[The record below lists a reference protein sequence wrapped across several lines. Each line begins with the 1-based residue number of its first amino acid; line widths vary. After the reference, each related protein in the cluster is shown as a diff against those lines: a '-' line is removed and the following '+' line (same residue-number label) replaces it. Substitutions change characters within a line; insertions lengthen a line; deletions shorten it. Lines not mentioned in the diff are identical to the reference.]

1 MKKQAEG
8 NNDMNK
14 TTTFEEAI
22 KRLEEIV
29 GELEKGEIEIE
40 RALALFEEGT
50 KLARMCQKKLSNV
63 QRRIEILK
71 KGKDGEDILELF
83 SGMDEE

>member
-1 MKKQAEG
+1 
-8 NNDMNK
+8 MNK
-14 TTTFEEAI
+14 TTTFEAAI

-29 GELEKGEIEIE
+29 GELEGGEIEIE
-40 RALALFEEGT
+40 LALALFEEGT

-63 QRRIEILK
+63 ERRIEILK

-83 SGMDEE
+83 AGIDEE

>member
-1 MKKQAEG
+1 M
-8 NNDMNK
+8 NNA
-14 TTTFEEAI
+14 TTFEAAI

-29 GELEKGEIEIE
+29 GELENGEIEIE

-63 QRRIEILK
+63 ERRIEIVK
-71 KGKDGEDILELF
+71 KGKNGEDVLELF
-83 SGMDEE
+83 AGIDEE

>member
-1 MKKQAEG
+1 
-8 NNDMNK
+8 MNK

>member
-1 MKKQAEG
+1 MS
-8 NNDMNK
+8 K
-14 TTTFEEAI
+14 TTTFEAAI

-29 GELEKGEIEIE
+29 GELEGGEIEIE

-63 QRRIEILK
+63 ERRIEILK

-83 SGMDEE
+83 AGIDEE